1 MKEYIRERKVQE
13 RKSRVTGVVLTV
25 ALHGILVAGA
35 FNSGLKYLDPP
46 PPENTFLMDFSDEQ
60 EPVEIKR
67 QYRGSQ
73 PRSEE
78 VDKTKPIELIQKS
91 ESPYKAVTKTNAT
104 PATRPDDH
112 GDVETP
118 AVEQEK
124 ALDPRASFPGMSR
137 KDTSVTAPHSA
148 EEATSTF
155 KAGQPD
161 GNTSRG
167 YTDGRPNARLKG
179 RNTLGT
185 IPRPG
190 YNVQDEGTVVVAIWV
205 DNYGNVVK
213 AQAGADGTTVT
224 NTALWNAARKAALE
238 THFNQS
244 ADAPQLQEGTITYIF
259 KLK

>member
-1 MKEYIRERKVQE
+1 MKEYLRERQAHE
-13 RKSRVTGVVLTV
+13 RRSRVTGVVLTL
-25 ALHGILVAGA
+25 ALHCLLVAGA
-35 FNSGLKYLDPP
+35 FTSGLKYLDPP
-46 PPENTFLMDFSDEQ
+46 PPENSFLIDFSEEN

-67 QYRGSQ
+67 QYRGTQ
-73 PRSEE
+73 PRAEE

-91 ESPYKAVTKTNAT
+91 ESPYKAVSKTNAT
-104 PATRPDDH
+104 PATKPDPH
-112 GDVETP
+112 GDVEVP
-118 AVEQEK
+118 AVEQEE

-137 KDTSVTAPHSA
+137 RDTSVTAPHSA
-148 EEATSTF
+148 ADASDAY

-161 GNTSRG
+161 GNTSQG
-167 YTDGRPNARLKG
+167 HTEGRPNARLKG
-179 RNTLGT
+179 RNTVGS

-190 YNVQDEGTVVVAIWV
+190 YNVQDEGIVVVAIWV
-205 DNYGNVVK
+205 DNYGKVVK

-244 ADAPQLQEGTITYIF
+244 ADAPQLQEGTITYVF